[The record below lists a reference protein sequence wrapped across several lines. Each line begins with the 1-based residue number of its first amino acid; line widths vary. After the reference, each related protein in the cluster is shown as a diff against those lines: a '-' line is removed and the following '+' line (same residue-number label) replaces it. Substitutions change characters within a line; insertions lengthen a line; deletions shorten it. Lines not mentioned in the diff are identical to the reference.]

1 MHLSQVY
8 WFLVGLL
15 MFLGL
20 AGTILPL
27 LPGTGLILGGVL
39 LYEWLLATP
48 ETHLGAAT
56 LIGMGGLVAVSYLI
70 DFVTMVFGANRF
82 GASKLGIYGAV
93 AGLVVGLFFSLPG
106 LLLGPP
112 LGVISGELA
121 AGKRLPEAMRVCWGA
136 VLGGAAGMVGRF
148 VVGLGM
154 VGWFVVA
161 VWR

>member
-1 MHLSQVY
+1 MHLSQLY
-8 WFLVGLL
+8 WFLVGSL
-15 MFLGL
+15 MFVGL

-27 LPGTGLILGGVL
+27 LPGTGLILSGVL

-56 LIGMGGLVAVSYLI
+56 LIGMGGLVVVSYLI
-70 DFVTMVFGANRF
+70 DFVTMLMGANRF
-82 GASKLGIYGAV
+82 GASKLGIYGAMI
-93 AGLVVGLFFSLPG
+93 GLFVGIFFSLPG

-121 AGKRLPEAMRVCWGA
+121 AGKRLPEALRACWGT
-136 VLGGAAGMVGRF
+136 VLGGAAGMFGRF
-148 VVGLGM
+148 AVGLGM
-154 VGWFVVA
+154 VVWFAVA